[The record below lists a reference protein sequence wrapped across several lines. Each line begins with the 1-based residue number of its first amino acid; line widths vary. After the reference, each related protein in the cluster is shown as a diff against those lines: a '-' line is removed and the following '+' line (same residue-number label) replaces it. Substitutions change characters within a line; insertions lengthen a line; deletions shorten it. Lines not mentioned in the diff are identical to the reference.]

1 MCWKKWTKRES
12 SRLPPDSSFYKI
24 PDHIQY
30 RKILHENGGF
40 FLMHA
45 CRKHW
50 KTGPFPA
57 CQEYLTPLPPAL
69 CKNASICV
77 FALSPT
83 FSKAHTYAFLGIS
96 LALLKAHTYA
106 FLMIVPFPQ
115 KRMHMRFWGN
125 KQAQIKKPQRPGGRC
140 KIRHSQ
146 NRLPAVLLQS
156 LWSTDRMMPF
166 ASSCA
171 ARSPFCKFARV
182 SSCVFPL
189 YIP

>member
-106 FLMIVPFPQ
+106 FL
-115 KRMHMRFWGN
+115 G
-125 KQAQIKKPQRPGGRC
+125 KQASPNKKTAASWRTLQDTTFPKPPSGG
-140 KIRHSQ
+140 
-146 NRLPAVLLQS
+146 
-156 LWSTDRMMPF
+156 F
-166 ASSCA
+166 ASE
-171 ARSPFCKFARV
+171 
-182 SSCVFPL
+182 PL
-189 YIP
+189 EY